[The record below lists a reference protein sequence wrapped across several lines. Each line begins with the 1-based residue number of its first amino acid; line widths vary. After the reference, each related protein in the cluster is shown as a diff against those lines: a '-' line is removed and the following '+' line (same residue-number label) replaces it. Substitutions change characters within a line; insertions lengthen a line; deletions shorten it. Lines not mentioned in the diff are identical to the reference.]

1 MHSKPSFT
9 FSKTSAALLFDV
21 ATRPEYL
28 AQIRQEFAGIKA
40 LFADYQ
46 AALEKEYTVPAVPDP
61 K

>member
-1 MHSKPSFT
+1 MS
-9 FSKTSAALLFDV
+9 ALLFDV

-46 AALEKEYTVPAVPDP
+46 AALEKTYTVPAVPDP